1 MLEVRAVWRPG
12 ASAEA
17 GMNRTSAIIRNI
29 DTLSNGN
36 VKENLGELM
45 WKAMP
50 VTLRLILLT
59 SMMFLSN
66 IENREKSIAEFV
78 LC

>member
-17 GMNRTSAIIRNI
+17 GVDSASAIIRNI
-29 DTLSNGN
+29 DTLINGN
-36 VKENLGELM
+36 VKGDLEKLM

-50 VTLRLILLT
+50 VTLMLILLA
-59 SMMFLSN
+59 SLMLLSN

>member
-1 MLEVRAVWRPG
+1 MI
-12 ASAEA
+12 
-17 GMNRTSAIIRNI
+17 NRYI
-29 DTLSNGN
+29 DTLTNGN

-50 VTLRLILLT
+50 VILMLILLT
-59 SMMFLSN
+59 SLMFLSN